1 MKTFTIVGKST
12 LGQQTKTR
20 VANGTIKARTA
31 VLARNGHTDIQF
43 VELPEPMSKPEAIA
57 FLEAQEL
64 MTPTFEDVS
73 ADILA
78 REAELDQQMED
89 ASVGLDVEF
98 TPEEE
103 DSEMDF
109 NNKAS
114 SIHY

>member
-1 MKTFTIVGKST
+1 MTKTFTIVGKST
-12 LGQQTKTR
+12 FGQQTKIR

-31 VLARNGHTDIQF
+31 VLARNGHTDISF
-43 VELPEPMSKPEAIA
+43 IELPEAMAKAEAVS
-57 FLEAQEL
+57 FFEAQEI
-64 MTPTFEDVS
+64 MTPKFEDVS

-78 REAELDQQMED
+78 REEELEVEVELED
-89 ASVGLDVEF
+89 
-98 TPEEE
+98 

>member
-12 LGQQTKTR
+12 LSGVTKNR

-31 VLARNGHTDIQF
+31 VLARNGHTNIQF
-43 VELPEPMSKPEAIA
+43 VELPEPMAKPEAIA
-57 FLEAQEL
+57 FLEAQEI
-64 MTPTFEDVS
+64 MTPKFEDVS

>member
-1 MKTFTIVGKST
+1 MTKTFTIVGKST
-12 LGQQTKTR
+12 LGQQTKIR

-31 VLARNGHTDIQF
+31 VLARNGHTDISF
-43 VELPEPMSKPEAIA
+43 IELPEAMAKAEAVS
-57 FLEAQEL
+57 FFEAQEI
-64 MTPTFEDVS
+64 MTPKFEDVS

-78 REAELDQQMED
+78 REEELEIEVELED
-89 ASVGLDVEF
+89 
-98 TPEEE
+98 

>member
-12 LGQQTKTR
+12 LGQQTKIR
-20 VANGTIKARTA
+20 VAYGTIKARTA

-43 VELPEPMSKPEAIA
+43 VELPGPMAKAAAVRFFES
-57 FLEAQEL
+57 QEI

-89 ASVGLDVEF
+89 ASVGLDIEVEL
-98 TPEEE
+98 EE
-103 DSEMDF
+103 DSELDF
-109 NNKAS
+109 NNTAS
-114 SIHY
+114 PIHY

>member
-12 LGQQTKTR
+12 LGQQTKIR

-31 VLARNGHTDIQF
+31 VLARNGHTDISF
-43 VELPEPMSKPEAIA
+43 IELPEAMAKAEAVS
-57 FLEAQEL
+57 FFEAQEI
-64 MTPTFEDVS
+64 MTPKFEDVS

-78 REAELDQQMED
+78 REDELEIE
-89 ASVGLDVEF
+89 VEL
-98 TPEEE
+98 EE
-103 DSEMDF
+103 DSELDF

>member
-12 LGQQTKTR
+12 LGQQTKIR

-31 VLARNGHTDIQF
+31 VLARNGHTDISF
-43 VELPEPMSKPEAIA
+43 IELPEAMAKAEAVS
-57 FLEAQEL
+57 FFEAQEI
-64 MTPTFEDVS
+64 MTPKFEDVS

-78 REAELDQQMED
+78 REEELEVEVELED
-89 ASVGLDVEF
+89 
-98 TPEEE
+98 

>member
-12 LGQQTKTR
+12 LGQQTKIR

-31 VLARNGHTDIQF
+31 VLARNGHTDISF
-43 VELPEPMSKPEAIA
+43 IELPEAMAKAEAVS
-57 FLEAQEL
+57 FFEAQEI
-64 MTPTFEDVS
+64 MTPKFEDVS

-78 REAELDQQMED
+78 REEELE
-89 ASVGLDVEF
+89 V
-98 TPEEE
+98 EEE
-103 DSEMDF
+103 LEDDSEMDF

>member
-12 LGQQTKTR
+12 LGQQTKIR

-43 VELPEPMSKPEAIA
+43 VELPEAMPKAEAVA
-57 FLEAQEL
+57 FFEAQEI
-64 MTPTFEDVS
+64 MTPKFEDVS

-89 ASVGLDVEF
+89 ASVGLDIEVEL
-98 TPEEE
+98 EE
-103 DSEMDF
+103 DSELDF
-109 NNKAS
+109 NNTAS
-114 SIHY
+114 PIHY

>member
-1 MKTFTIVGKST
+1 MTKTFTIVGKST
-12 LGQQTKTR
+12 LGQQTKIR

-31 VLARNGHTDIQF
+31 VLARNGHTDISF
-43 VELPEPMSKPEAIA
+43 IELPEAMAKAEAVS
-57 FLEAQEL
+57 FFEAREI
-64 MTPTFEDVS
+64 MTPKFEDVS

-78 REAELDQQMED
+78 REEELEVEVELED
-89 ASVGLDVEF
+89 
-98 TPEEE
+98 

>member
-12 LGQQTKTR
+12 LGQQTKIR

-31 VLARNGHTDIQF
+31 VLAREEELEVE
-43 VELPEPMSKPEAIA
+43 VEL
-57 FLEAQEL
+57 
-64 MTPTFEDVS
+64 ED
-73 ADILA
+73 
-78 REAELDQQMED
+78 
-89 ASVGLDVEF
+89 
-98 TPEEE
+98 

>member
-12 LGQQTKTR
+12 LGQQTKAR

-43 VELPEPMSKPEAIA
+43 VELPDTMSKPEAIA
-57 FLEAQEL
+57 FFEAQEL

-89 ASVGLDVEF
+89 ASVGLDIEVEL
-98 TPEEE
+98 EE
-103 DSEMDF
+103 DSELDF
-109 NNKAS
+109 NNTAS
-114 SIHY
+114 PIHY